1 MKELRTEI
9 DIHAPVSVV
18 WQVLTEFDQ
27 YPEWNPFITSLT
39 GEIAPGER
47 FRVTLQPPGSRAMT
61 FRPVCT
67 HLSENRRFSW
77 RGNLIFPGLFD
88 GEHIFEMTEIK
99 NETTRF
105 IQRENFSGIL
115 LPMLWKQLNT
125 KTKEGFELMNQ
136 KLKERCEEQ
145 FIFKKAL

>member
-1 MKELRTEI
+1 
-9 DIHAPVSVV
+9 
-18 WQVLTEFDQ
+18 
-27 YPEWNPFITSLT
+27 
-39 GEIAPGER
+39 
-47 FRVTLQPPGSRAMT
+47 
-61 FRPVCT
+61 
-67 HLSENRRFSW
+67 
-77 RGNLIFPGLFD
+77 
-88 GEHIFEMTEIK
+88 MTEIK

-145 FIFKKAL
+145 FIFKNAL